1 METNYFRRRRIDM
14 GNRAVIHFQDS
25 NVGMYV
31 HWNGGRDTIEP
42 MLEVAKEY
50 KLYSGDYGLAR
61 LAQMFGNFVGGT
73 LSMGIDELERLDC
86 DNNNNGVYIIDSNFN
101 IVDRQ
106 YMLGEEKSNYDPEEV
121 KQAFRDTNDIYFK
134 TKGE

>member
-1 METNYFRRRRIDM
+1 M
-14 GNRAVIHFQDS
+14 GNRAVIHFQGS

-50 KLYSGDYGLAR
+50 GLRGGDYGLAR
-61 LAQMFGNFVGGT
+61 LVQMFGNFMGGT

-86 DNNNNGVYIIDSNFN
+86 DNCDNGVYVIDSAFN

-106 YMLGEEKSNYDPEEV
+106 YMRGPEQAQYDPEDM
-121 KQAFRDTNDIYFK
+121 KQDFREANDSYFK
-134 TKGE
+134 TKVAR

>member
-1 METNYFRRRRIDM
+1 M

-61 LAQMFGNFVGGT
+61 LAQMFGNFMGGT
-73 LSMGIDELERLDC
+73 LSVGIDSIDRLDC
-86 DNNNNGVYIIDSNFN
+86 DNNDNGVYVIDSKFN

>member
-1 METNYFRRRRIDM
+1 M
-14 GNRAVIHFQDS
+14 GNRAVIHFQGS

-50 KLYSGDYGLAR
+50 KLRGGDYGLAR
-61 LAQMFGNFVGGT
+61 LAQMFGNFMGGT

-86 DNNNNGVYIIDSNFN
+86 DNNNNGVYVIDSNFN

-106 YMLGEEKSNYDPEEV
+106 YMLGTEQSDYDSEDM
-121 KQAFRDTNDIYFK
+121 KQAFRDANDSYFLATAYHTLNLK
-134 TKGE
+134 

>member
-1 METNYFRRRRIDM
+1 M
-14 GNRAVIHFQDS
+14 GNRAVIHFQGS

-31 HWNGGRDTIEP
+31 HWHGGRDTIEP

-50 KLYSGDYGLAR
+50 ELRGGDYGLAR
-61 LAQMFGNFVGGT
+61 LAQMFGNFMGGT

-86 DNNNNGVYIIDSNFN
+86 DNNNNGVYVIDSKFN

-106 YMLGEEKSNYDPEEV
+106 YMLGPEQSDYDFEDT
-121 KQAFRDTNDIYFK
+121 KRAFREANDKYFK
-134 TKGE
+134 AKAAR

>member
-1 METNYFRRRRIDM
+1 M
-14 GNRAVIHFQDS
+14 GNRAVIHFQGS

-50 KLYSGDYGLAR
+50 ELRGGDYGLAR
-61 LAQMFGNFVGGT
+61 LAQMFGNFMGGT
-73 LSMGIDELERLDC
+73 LSVGIDSIDRLDC
-86 DNNNNGVYIIDSNFN
+86 DNNDNGVYVIDSNFN

-106 YMLGEEKSNYDPEEV
+106 YMLGVEQSDYDSEDM
-121 KQAFRDTNDIYFK
+121 KQAFRDANDSYFK
-134 TKGE
+134 AKAAR

>member
-1 METNYFRRRRIDM
+1 M

-50 KLYSGDYGLAR
+50 KLYSGD
-61 LAQMFGNFVGGT
+61 
-73 LSMGIDELERLDC
+73 
-86 DNNNNGVYIIDSNFN
+86 
-101 IVDRQ
+101 
-106 YMLGEEKSNYDPEEV
+106 
-121 KQAFRDTNDIYFK
+121 
-134 TKGE
+134 

>member
-1 METNYFRRRRIDM
+1 M
-14 GNRAVIHFQDS
+14 GNRAVIHFQGS

-50 KLYSGDYGLAR
+50 ELRGGDYGLAR
-61 LAQMFGNFVGGT
+61 LAQMFGNFMGGT

-86 DNNNNGVYIIDSNFN
+86 DNNNNGVYVIDSKFN

-106 YMLGEEKSNYDPEEV
+106 YMLGTEQSDYDPEDM
-121 KQAFRDTNDIYFK
+121 KQAFRDANDSYFK
-134 TKGE
+134 AKAAR

>member
-1 METNYFRRRRIDM
+1 M
-14 GNRAVIHFQDS
+14 GNRAVKHFQGS

-31 HWNGGRDTIEP
+31 HWHGGRDTIEP

-50 KLYSGDYGLAR
+50 GLRGGDYGLAR

-106 YMLGEEKSNYDPEEV
+106 HMRGEEKSNYDPEEV

>member
-1 METNYFRRRRIDM
+1 M
-14 GNRAVIHFQDS
+14 GNRAVIHFQGS

-31 HWNGGRDTIEP
+31 HWHGGRDTIEP

-50 KLYSGDYGLAR
+50 GLRGGDYGLAR

-106 YMLGEEKSNYDPEEV
+106 HMRGEEKSNYDPEEV
-121 KQAFRDTNDIYFK
+121 KQAFIDTNDIYFK

>member
-1 METNYFRRRRIDM
+1 M
-14 GNRAVIHFQDS
+14 GNRAVIHFQGS

-50 KLYSGDYGLAR
+50 GLRDADYGLAR
-61 LAQMFGNFVGGT
+61 LAQMFGNFMGGT

-86 DNNNNGVYIIDSNFN
+86 DNNNNGVYVIDSNFN

-106 YMLGEEKSNYDPEEV
+106 YMLGVEQSDYDSEDM
-121 KQAFRDTNDIYFK
+121 KQAFRDANDSYFK
-134 TKGE
+134 AKAAR

>member
-1 METNYFRRRRIDM
+1 M
-14 GNRAVIHFQDS
+14 GNRAVIHFQGS

-42 MLEVAKEY
+42 MLKVAKEY
-50 KLYSGDYGLAR
+50 ELRGGDYGLAR
-61 LAQMFGNFVGGT
+61 LAQMFGNFMGGT

-86 DNNNNGVYIIDSNFN
+86 DNNNNGVYVIDSNFN

-106 YMLGEEKSNYDPEEV
+106 YMLGVEQSDYDSEDM
-121 KQAFRDTNDIYFK
+121 KQAFRDANDSYFK
-134 TKGE
+134 AKAAR

>member
-1 METNYFRRRRIDM
+1 
-14 GNRAVIHFQDS
+14 
-25 NVGMYV
+25 
-31 HWNGGRDTIEP
+31 
-42 MLEVAKEY
+42 
-50 KLYSGDYGLAR
+50 
-61 LAQMFGNFVGGT
+61 MFGNFMGGT
-73 LSMGIDELERLDC
+73 LSVGIDSIDRLDC
-86 DNNNNGVYIIDSNFN
+86 DNNDNGVYVIDSNFN

>member
-1 METNYFRRRRIDM
+1 M
-14 GNRAVIHFQDS
+14 GNRAVIHFQGS

-50 KLYSGDYGLAR
+50 ELRGGDYGLAR
-61 LAQMFGNFVGGT
+61 LAQMFGNFMGGT

-86 DNNNNGVYIIDSNFN
+86 DNNNNGVYVIDSNFN

-106 YMLGEEKSNYDPEEV
+106 YMLGVEQSDYDSEDM
-121 KQAFRDTNDIYFK
+121 KQAFRDANDSYFK
-134 TKGE
+134 AKAAR

>member
-1 METNYFRRRRIDM
+1 M
-14 GNRAVIHFQDS
+14 GNRAVIHFQGS

-31 HWNGGRDTIEP
+31 HWHGGRDTIEP

-50 KLYSGDYGLAR
+50 GLRGGDYGLAR

-106 YMLGEEKSNYDPEEV
+106 YMLGDEQSDYDPEDT
-121 KQAFRDTNDIYFK
+121 KRAFR
-134 TKGE
+134 

>member
-1 METNYFRRRRIDM
+1 M
-14 GNRAVIHFQDS
+14 GNRAVIHFQGS

-50 KLYSGDYGLAR
+50 GLRDADYGLAR
-61 LAQMFGNFVGGT
+61 LAQMFGNFMGGT
-73 LSMGIDELERLDC
+73 LSMGIEELERLDC
-86 DNNNNGVYIIDSNFN
+86 DNCDNGVYVIDSAFN

-106 YMLGEEKSNYDPEEV
+106 YIRGPEQAQYDPEDM
-121 KQAFRDTNDIYFK
+121 KQDFREANDKYFK
-134 TKGE
+134 ARAAR